1 MASKARV
8 ARLNSLLKEVISET
22 IRRDIQHE
30 PIINQFVTITKVE
43 ITSDL
48 SYAKVYVSIMA
59 SDPEK
64 IKTLTRLNELAHVI
78 TMKCSKKVTIRHFP
92 SLSFV
97 IDTGL
102 EKQLRIED
110 MLLKISNERETRKPD
125 GEA

>member
-1 MASKARV
+1 MASKERV

-48 SYAKVYVSIMA
+48 SYAKVLVSIMA
-59 SDPEK
+59 SDPDK
-64 IKTLTRLNELAHVI
+64 VKTLTRLNELSKVI
-78 TMKCSKKVTIRHFP
+78 TMRCSKKVTIRHFP
-92 SLSFV
+92 SLTFV

-110 MLLKISNERETRKPD
+110 MLLKISTERETRKPD